1 MNKVIIMGMIFE
13 SGSEPDFGS
22 IYRCCERQNGVHD
35 YGLNVAD
42 VEKLDLI
49 TNAAPGSTALCDDT
63 ADIYRL
69 TKTGWVMFGEDA
81 VSTRSVQ
88 SAPTVVPLSLG
99 KSVSEP
105 ENDFDFDDFSFEEK
119 EEPSEEKESF
129 EVEEK
134 APTKEVE

>member
-1 MNKVIIMGMIFE
+1 MSKVIIMGMIFE
-13 SGSEPDFGS
+13 SGEEPDFGS

-42 VEKLDLI
+42 VDKLDLI

-69 TKTGWVMFGEDA
+69 TKSGEWQKFGEDA
-81 VSTRSVQ
+81 TRSVQ
-88 SAPTVVPLSLG
+88 SASTVAPLSLG
-99 KSVSEP
+99 KTVAEP

-134 APTKEVE
+134 APTKEVK